1 MNADDKPELQPGD
14 CLLYRPRDL
23 IGWVIAVKTWCRA
36 AVHVEVY
43 AGGGMSY
50 ASRASGVNLYAL
62 RRQGLS
68 RVLRPAAA
76 LDPGAARSWFYAR
89 AQGQKYD
96 WKGLLCFTL
105 AVRQGSQDRMFCS
118 EFATRFYR
126 AGRFKAVSD
135 WTDADEVAPAEFLR
149 SPAFEQVW
157 TDGRE

>member
-23 IGWVIAVKTWCRA
+23 LGWVIAVKTWCRA

-43 AGGGMSY
+43 AGGGVSF
-50 ASRASGVNLYAL
+50 AARSSGVNLYAL
-62 RRQGLS
+62 RWDGLS

-76 LDPGAARSWFYAR
+76 LDLAAARSWFYAR

-118 EFATRFYR
+118 ELETRLYR
-126 AGRFKAVSD
+126 SGGFKFVSD
-135 WTDADEVAPAEFLR
+135 CTDADKVPPAQSLW
-149 SPAFEQVW
+149 SPMFNLIW
-157 TDGRE
+157 SDGRE